1 MRPIRCALGGGTE
14 RESWGEG
21 VLSVVGYQLSV
32 VGFQL
37 SVVGFQLSVVGYQLS
52 VVGYQLSVVG
62 CWMTRQVFLLSG
74 LEGLWYWLLV
84 MISTFLLRIP

>member
-14 RESWGEG
+14 RESWGGG
-21 VLSVVGYQLSV
+21 VLSVF
-32 VGFQL
+32 GFQL
-37 SVVGFQLSVVGYQLS
+37 SVVGYQLSVVGYQLS

-84 MISTFLLRIP
+84 MFSTFLLRIP